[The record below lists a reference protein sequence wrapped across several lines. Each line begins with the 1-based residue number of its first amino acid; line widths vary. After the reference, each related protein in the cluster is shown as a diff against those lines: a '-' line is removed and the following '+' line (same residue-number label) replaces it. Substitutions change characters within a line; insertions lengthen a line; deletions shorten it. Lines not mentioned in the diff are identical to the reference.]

1 VTQPL
6 DIRRN
11 EASADAIERLLLA
24 CDRDFDPPLSSRVE
38 IKAYAHRLHTKA
50 ERFELFEASA
60 LVGLVAIYCNDPTG
74 QAAFVS
80 NVSVAQR
87 RRGQG
92 IADALLTETLA
103 YATVQ
108 GFAMITLEVGPLAT
122 AAQALYLKHGFKMKV
137 RGAETHVYCRDL

>member
-1 VTQPL
+1 MTQPL

-11 EASADAIERLLLA
+11 EASADAIAGLLWA

-38 IKAYAHRLHTKA
+38 IGAYAQRLHANA
-50 ERFELFEASA
+50 ERFEVSEASA
-60 LVGLVAIYCNDPTG
+60 LVGLVAIYCNDPAG

-92 IADALLTETLA
+92 IADALLTEAIA
-103 YATVQ
+103 YASAQ
-108 GFAMITLEVGPLAT
+108 GFATITLEVGPLAT
-122 AAQALYLKHGFKMKV
+122 AAQALYIKQGFEPKI
-137 RGAETHVYCRDL
+137 RDADTHVYRRDL

>member
-1 VTQPL
+1 MTLPL

-11 EASADAIERLLLA
+11 EASADALARLLKA

-38 IKAYAHRLHTKA
+38 IEAYAQRLHDKA
-50 ERFELFEASA
+50 ERFEVTEASD

-80 NVSVAQR
+80 NVSVAQH

-92 IADALLTETLA
+92 IADALLTQAIA
-103 YATVQ
+103 YATAK
-108 GFAMITLEVGPLAT
+108 GFATITLEVGPKAT
-122 AAQALYLKHGFKMKV
+122 AAQALYIKLGFEPRT
-137 RGAETHVYCRDL
+137 RGVETHLYRRDL